1 MTDAPQQPPS
11 GQPPSEPGNPRRI
24 WTAFAIGLGA
34 LVLAVILFILLRP
47 DDSDETSATTDTTPT
62 VQTTTTVET
71 TTEATTEVQTTTE
84 QTTTTEPADEAVRV
98 RIRVENAQ
106 PVGGVQ
112 DHEVDEGD
120 EVLLIVTSDVADEV
134 HLHGYDL
141 PAAVAP
147 GQPARIRFDANLVG
161 EFEIELEE
169 RGVPIGNLV
178 VS

>member
-1 MTDAPQQPPS
+1 M
-11 GQPPSEPGNPRRI
+11 

-47 DDSDETSATTDTTPT
+47 DDDEPATDTASTP
-62 VQTTTTVET
+62 VQTTVET
-71 TTEATTEVQTTTE
+71 TTEATTEVTTTVETTTE
-84 QTTTTEPADEAVRV
+84 TAPTTTEPPPDQPVRV
-98 RIRVENAQ
+98 RIRVDANAQ

-112 DHEVDEGD
+112 DHQVAEGD
-120 EVLLIVTSDVADEV
+120 EVLLIVTSDVEDEV

-141 PAAVAP
+141 AAAVAP
-147 GQPARIRFDANLVG
+147 GNPARIRFTADSVG

-169 RGVPIGNLV
+169 RVVPIGNLV